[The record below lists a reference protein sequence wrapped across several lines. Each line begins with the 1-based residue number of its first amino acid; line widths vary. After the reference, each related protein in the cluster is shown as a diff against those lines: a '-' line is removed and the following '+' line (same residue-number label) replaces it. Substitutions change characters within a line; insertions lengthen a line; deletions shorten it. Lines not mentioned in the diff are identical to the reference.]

1 MAEFDVLAGTYYSL
15 HSLKNSEKEGT
26 SMLDARL
33 DDVLSRIDTI
43 TNRLAASNSGKG
55 ERLSSEQEMTLVY
68 ELHHLNVR
76 VAARFAAYADL
87 EKRSRPPSR
96 SSQLLGGLAAAALL
110 AGSLAVIMVLFM
122 ALMGNLAVSLASM
135 AHPVP

>member
-1 MAEFDVLAGTYYSL
+1 
-15 HSLKNSEKEGT
+15 
-26 SMLDARL
+26 MLDARL

-55 ERLSSEQEMTLVY
+55 ERLSSEQEMMLVY
-68 ELHHLNVR
+68 ELDHLNVR
-76 VAARFAAYADL
+76 VAARFAAYADM

-110 AGSLAVIMVLFM
+110 VGSVVVIMVLFM
-122 ALMGNLAVSLASM
+122 ALMDNLAVSLASM
-135 AHPVP
+135 ARPVP